1 MSDEQSSDDQIE
13 KILSEAED
21 GLRLSEPADTA
32 NGEALRIRSQSVA
45 NSRGPRGPRA
55 RSDPLPRW
63 LAPAGAVLVIAV
75 VIGVL
80 MFISQGDRLKTLERR
95 VAALHDN
102 TELASSVDDLRGRI
116 QKLDSRVGTLAT
128 RVENSGNGDADIKA
142 VRQLVAEQGSQIKS
156 LSQRLEQL
164 EHKRKTAARP
174 AAAAN
179 PPAQA
184 HTSKPASTGSWVVN
198 LISVADVASAR
209 RFEQRL
215 EAMGVPS
222 RLDEVDIGG
231 KSLKRVV
238 ATGFASKD
246 QAKAFAAKAR
256 KQLSLPQEP
265 WVSQD

>member
-21 GLRLSEPADTA
+21 GLRLSEPADAA
-32 NGEALRIRSQSVA
+32 NGEALRMRNESIAS
-45 NSRGPRGPRA
+45 NRGPRGPRA
-55 RSDPLPRW
+55 RSDSLPRW
-63 LAPAGAVLVIAV
+63 LAPAGAVLVIAL

-80 MFISQGDRLKTLERR
+80 MFISQGDRLKALDRR
-95 VAALHDN
+95 VSALHDN
-102 TELASSVDDLRGRI
+102 ADLASSVDDLRSRV
-116 QKLDSRVGTLAT
+116 QKLDSRVETLAT
-128 RVENSGNGDADIKA
+128 RVENSSDGDADIQA
-142 VRQLVAEQGSQIKS
+142 VRQLVADQGTQVKS

-164 EHKRKTAARP
+164 EHKRKTSENPAAREN
-174 AAAAN
+174 A
-179 PPAQA
+179 PAQA
-184 HTSKPASTGSWVVN
+184 QASRSASTGSWVVN
-198 LISVADVASAR
+198 LISVADVASAK